1 MLETNITISSCQVVV
16 THNTFEKFDELMNS
30 LPKKASEAAIFNNP
44 NGTFIKLY
52 HNKRFNT
59 INVIYGR
66 AIQNGLLDDPEAKFG
81 KIAAGFNGYNVIEFY
96 FNFPI
101 AISIKEDGYCYDDYT
116 GFFNLMNNLLEDNIF
131 KIKGV

>member
-30 LPKKASEAAIFNNP
+30 LPKKASEAAIFNNA
-44 NGTFIKLY
+44 NGTSIKLY
-52 HNKRFNT
+52 HNQRYNT
-59 INVIYGR
+59 INIIYSR
-66 AIQNGLLDDPEAKFG
+66 AIQNGLLGDPSAKFG
-81 KIAAGFNGYNVIEFY
+81 KITTGFNGYNVIEFY

-131 KIKGV
+131 KIKEV